1 MKISDKTLLLVE
13 DENTIREYLGMF
25 IERHSDF
32 GVAKAANGQEAIAL
46 FSQYKPQCVF
56 LDLGLPDM
64 HGLDVLKKIKELDP
78 TAKVYIMTGFD
89 DDAMRQKAKAL
100 GATAYL
106 TKPVEFDLLLK
117 ILHEQ
122 SLSASVNAPVSV
134 AGEAF

>member
-25 IERHSDF
+25 IERHSEF
-32 GVAKAANGQEAIAL
+32 AVTPAKNGKEAITL
-46 FSQYKPQCVF
+46 FSERKPQCVF

-64 HGLDVLKKIKELDP
+64 HGLDVLKKIREVDA
-78 TAKVYIMTGFD
+78 TAKVYILTGFD
-89 DDAMRQKAKAL
+89 DDAMRQKAKEL

-117 ILHEQ
+117 IIQEQ
-122 SLSASVNAPVSV
+122 SLSV
-134 AGEAF
+134 ANV